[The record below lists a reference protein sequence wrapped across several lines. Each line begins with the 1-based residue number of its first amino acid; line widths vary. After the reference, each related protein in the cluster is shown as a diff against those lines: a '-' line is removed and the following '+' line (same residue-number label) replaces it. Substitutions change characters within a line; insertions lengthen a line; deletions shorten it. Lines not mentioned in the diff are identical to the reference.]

1 MSMPTRTKTWWKT
14 AVVYQIYPAS
24 FCDSNG
30 DGIGDI
36 PGIVSKLDYIQGL
49 GADVVW
55 LSPMYDSPQVDMGYD
70 IADYESVYA
79 PYGTLADMDTLIREA
94 HARGIRVLLDLVV
107 NHTSDQHAWF
117 QESRRSTASAKRDWY
132 IWRPPRVDPATGERA
147 PPNNWRSFFGGG
159 SAWQWDAGSGEY
171 YLHLFAAEQP
181 DLNWENPA
189 TRAAI
194 YASAMEFWLQRGVD
208 GFRVDVVN
216 TYSKPPGLP
225 DAPVTDPDAPFQ
237 SPVALVCNGPR
248 MHEFLREMNTR
259 VLAPHNAITVGELAM
274 TPDPD
279 HVRRY
284 VSAAAQQLDMVFQF
298 EVVMV
303 GHHLTDMTGTLADA
317 KVKDFTLPQF
327 KRAVGFTQTLTRG
340 NDAWNT
346 VFLENHDQ
354 ARSVSRFAEDAPAW
368 RVASAR
374 LLALLQATLGG
385 TQYIYQGQELGLV
398 NAPKAAYGLDNYLD
412 IASRQCIEA
421 VRARY
426 GDAADGG
433 DAAVDRAFDALQY
446 LARDHARIP
455 MPWSGS
461 GKYGGF
467 AEAAE
472 AAGRPVAEP
481 WMKPHPLAGE
491 INVADQLGDANSVLA
506 YWKAMVALR
515 RAHPDL
521 LVYSDYEALREDDPD
536 TMVYVKVPLA
546 NNDKERVL
554 VVLNF
559 TTKAT
564 AVPTPDAAE
573 LGFAAGQDVQYTLLA
588 STHENKKAAV
598 GDTFAPLEGRAYIV
612 KV

>member
-1 MSMPTRTKTWWKT
+1 MATFTRDKTWWKT

-36 PGIVSKLDYIQGL
+36 PGIVSKLDYIQAL

-55 LSPMYDSPQVDMGYD
+55 ISPMYDSPQVDMGYD
-70 IADYESVYA
+70 ISNYEDVYA
-79 PYGTLADMDTLIREA
+79 PYGTLGDMDTLIKEA
-94 HARGIRVLLDLVV
+94 HGRGMKVLLDLVI

-117 QESRRSTASAKRDWY
+117 KESRASKGSAKRDWY
-132 IWRPPRVDPATGERA
+132 IWRPAKVDPVTGERA

-159 SAWQWDAGSGEY
+159 SAWQWDETSQEY
-171 YLHLFAAEQP
+171 YLHLFATEQP
-181 DLNWENPA
+181 DLNWENPV
-189 TRAAI
+189 TRQAI
-194 YASAMEFWLQRGVD
+194 YASSMEFWLKRGVD

-225 DAPVTDPDAPFQ
+225 DAPVTDPQAPFQ
-237 SPVALVCNGPR
+237 SCATLVCNGPR
-248 MHEFLREMNTR
+248 MHEFLREMNTQ
-259 VLAPHNAITVGELAM
+259 VLGPHGAITVGELAL

-284 VSAAAQQLDMVFQF
+284 VSAAAKQLDMVFQF

-303 GHHLTDMTGTLADA
+303 GHNMVDMFTNI

-327 KRAVGFTQTLTRG
+327 KGAVAFTQTLTKN

-354 ARSVSRFAEDAPAW
+354 ARSVSRFAEDAPEW

-374 LLALLQATLGG
+374 LLALMQATLSG

-398 NAPKAAYGLDNYLD
+398 NAPKESYPLENYLD
-412 IASRQCIEA
+412 IASIQCIEA
-421 VRARY
+421 VQARL
-426 GDAADGG
+426 GNTPEG
-433 DAAVDRAFDALQY
+433 DAAVDKAFDALQY

-455 MPWSGS
+455 MPWDGS
-461 GKYGGF
+461 LQYGGF
-467 AEAAE
+467 SEATL
-472 AAGRPVAEP
+472 AAGKAVKEP

-491 INVADQLGDANSVLA
+491 INVADQLGKDDSVLA
-506 YWKAMVALR
+506 YWKSMVALR
-515 RAHPDL
+515 RANPDL
-521 LVYSDYEALREDDPD
+521 LVYSDFEALREDSTE
-536 TMVYVKVPLA
+536 TMTYVKVPLE
-546 NNDKERVL
+546 NNDKERIL

-559 TTKAT
+559 TTKET
-564 AVPTPDAAE
+564 AVAAPDAAE
-573 LGFAAGQDVQYTLLA
+573 LGFAAGKEVTYELLA
-588 STHENKKAAV
+588 STHENKKATIQDAL
-598 GDTFAPLEGRAYIV
+598 APLEGRAYIV
-612 KV
+612 RV